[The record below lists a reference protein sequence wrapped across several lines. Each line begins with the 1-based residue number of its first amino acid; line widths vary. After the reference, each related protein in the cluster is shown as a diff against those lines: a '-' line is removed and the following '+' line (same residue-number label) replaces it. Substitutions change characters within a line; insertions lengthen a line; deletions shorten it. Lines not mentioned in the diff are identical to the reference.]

1 MIVGQFFKN
10 QNKYFQKCSL
20 RSSSAVKPTR
30 LNFVSK
36 GGELTMA
43 KKRRTV
49 KRKAAKKPAKRKA
62 AKRKT
67 TKKRP
72 ARRKKR

>member
-49 KRKAAKKPAKRKA
+49 KRKTAKKSS
-62 AKRKT
+62 
-67 TKKRP
+67 KKRP